1 MFRRSSNFLGYR
13 IIDARPSGEPNLF
26 FWSPYVNKSG
36 LRNFGDELS
45 AVIVEGVLGRPIKKF
60 IPFDVGRFT
69 KRNYRQKVMS
79 ADVSFQ
85 RYGRLFAIGSIVHQ
99 ANEGDIIWGTGALP
113 NRLKGEKSM
122 AGLDI
127 RALRGPL
134 TKKFLNENNAALK
147 GEVTFGDPG
156 VLISEFFDVQ
166 NITKRREIGV
176 IPQLFDI
183 GEDIFTG
190 LDVCLPTAGWQN
202 VVRYIAE
209 SEAIVSSSLHG
220 LIVAESF
227 GIPCR
232 WLRNEN
238 MPSYTTD
245 PSFKYNDYY
254 AGTGRNLVDD
264 FAETYEEAARQ
275 LSKPPDLTAH
285 KAALLNAFPHEKF
298 V

>member
-1 MFRRSSNFLGYR
+1 MFRRALNYLAYHVIDYR
-13 IIDARPSGEPNLF
+13 SADEPNLF
-26 FWSPYVNKSG
+26 FWSPYLNKSG

-45 AVIVEGVLGRPIKKF
+45 AVVVEGILRRPIKKF
-60 IPFDVGRFT
+60 IPFDVGRIT
-69 KRNYRQKVMS
+69 KKNYRQKVMS
-79 ADVSFQ
+79 LDVSFQ
-85 RYGRLFAIGSIVHQ
+85 RYERLFAIGSIVHQ
-99 ANEGDIIWGTGALP
+99 AHEGDIIWGTGVLP
-113 NRLKGEKSM
+113 SRLKVEKSM

-127 RALRGPL
+127 RAVRGQL
-134 TKKFLNENNAALK
+134 TKKFLNERGANINDDI
-147 GEVTFGDPG
+147 VFGDPG
-156 VLISEFFDVQ
+156 ILISEFFDFQSVEK
-166 NITKRREIGV
+166 KREVGV

-183 GEDIFTG
+183 DDAIFDT

-209 SEAIVSSSLHG
+209 SEAIISSSLHG

-254 AGTGRNLVDD
+254 AGTGRHVVDD
-264 FAETYEEAARQ
+264 FAETYGEALQQ
-275 LSKPPDLTAH
+275 LSAPPALNSH
-285 KAALLNAFPHEKF
+285 KAALLDAFPHDKF
-298 V
+298 I